1 MTPKRVSPSIVT
13 LLLLVVAAPQCGFG
27 YATFT
32 HEELIDLAW
41 NDSIRPLLLQRY
53 PGTTETGLR
62 EAHAFAYG
70 GCLIQDLG
78 YYPFGK
84 ELFSDLTHYV
94 RSGDFVLALLGD
106 AQNVNEFAF
115 AIGALS
121 HYVGDSIGHSEGI
134 NPSTAI
140 TFPDLER
147 QYGPIVTYEE
157 DPIAHVRTEFGFDV
171 AQTAFFR
178 YAPYEYR
185 KRIGFRVSRAVLE
198 RAYYETY
205 GLTVRSIL
213 GPTIGAMSSYR
224 VGVRRVIPLF
234 AKATIVNVRRHL
246 PPDQPGPALQHL
258 LARISKTD
266 YATNWNQYQHGS
278 SLEDHIL
285 GIIVRLIPKIGIL
298 KILAVKP
305 PSAQTEELFVKSLN
319 VAVTQFQ
326 ALLEELSKRPL
337 SELTLDN
344 RDLDTGSKVKPGV
357 YRLTDRAYAELLDK
371 ATAKPG
377 LPIPPALREDIL
389 AYYANPEAP
398 ISTKRNRKAWKKV
411 LAQLE
416 FLKNPET
423 ADSRQELGQQ

>member
-1 MTPKRVSPSIVT
+1 MTAKRLCPSIAALV
-13 LLLLVVAAPQCGFG
+13 LLAVVAPQCGFG

-41 NDSIRPLLLQRY
+41 NDSIRSLLLQRY

-94 RSGDFVLALLGD
+94 RSGDFVLALLRD
-106 AQNVNEFAF
+106 ARNVNEFAF

-147 QYGPIVTYEE
+147 QYGPVVTYEE

-178 YAPYEYR
+178 YAPREYR

-213 GPTIGAMSSYR
+213 GPPIGAMSSYR

-234 AKATIVNVRRHL
+234 AKATIVNVRRHV
-246 PPDQPGPALQHL
+246 PPAQPSPALEQL
-258 LARISKTD
+258 LASISKTD
-266 YATNWNQYQHGS
+266 YATNWSQYHHGPR
-278 SLEDHIL
+278 LEDHVL

-298 KILAVKP
+298 KILAIKP
-305 PSAQTEELFVKSLN
+305 PSAQTEELFVESLN
-319 VAVTQFQ
+319 VALTQFQ
-326 ALLEELSKRPL
+326 ASLAELSKSPS
-337 SELTLDN
+337 SELTLAN
-344 RDLDTGSKVKPGV
+344 RDLDTGSKVRPGA
-357 YRLTDRAYAELLDK
+357 YRLTDRAYAELLRK
-371 ATAKPG
+371 VTARPG
-377 LPIPPALREDIL
+377 LQIPPALREDIL
-389 AYYANPEAP
+389 AYYADPEVP
-398 ISTKRNRKAWKKV
+398 TTTKRNSKAWKKV

-416 FLKNPET
+416 FLKNPAT
-423 ADSRQELGQQ
+423 ADSRQERR

>member
-1 MTPKRVSPSIVT
+1 MTPKRVCPSIAT
-13 LLLLVVAAPQCGFG
+13 LVLLVVAAPQCGFG

-32 HEELIDLAW
+32 HQELIDLAW
-41 NDSIRPLLLQRY
+41 NDSIRPLLLQHY

-70 GCLIQDLG
+70 GCLVQDLG

-94 RSGDFVLALLGD
+94 RSGDFVLALLRD
-106 AQNVNEFAF
+106 ARNVNEFAF

-121 HYVGDSIGHSEGI
+121 HYVGDSIGHLEGI

-147 QYGPIVTYEE
+147 QYGPVVTYEE

-205 GLTVRSIL
+205 GLTLRSIL

-224 VGVRRVIPLF
+224 VGVRRIIPLF
-234 AKATIVNVRRHL
+234 AKATIVNVRRRL
-246 PPDQPGPALQHL
+246 PPDQPGPELQQL
-258 LARISKTD
+258 LASISKTD
-266 YATNWNQYQHGS
+266 YATNWSQFQHGPT
-278 SLEDHIL
+278 LGDHVL
-285 GIIVRLIPKIGIL
+285 GIILRLIPKIGIL
-298 KILAVKP
+298 KILAIKP
-305 PSAQTEELFVKSLN
+305 PSSQTEELFVKSLN

-326 ALLEELSKRPL
+326 VLLEELSKRPS
-337 SELTLDN
+337 SELALAN
-344 RDLDTGSKVKPGV
+344 RDLDTGFKVRPGA
-357 YRLTDRAYAELLDK
+357 YLLTDRAYAELLHK
-371 ATAKPG
+371 VTAKPG

-389 AYYANPEAP
+389 AYYADPEAP
-398 ISTKRNRKAWKKV
+398 INTKRNRKAWQKV

-416 FLKNPET
+416 FLENPAT
-423 ADSRQELGQQ
+423 ADSRQESRQR